1 MKKKANKKDLQD
13 IVARLIG
20 NVAMLEQKISTYN
33 TLFSMYVKYKDE
45 SDGFQVFLKKE
56 LADANAK
63 IGRDESDYWDLE
75 TEDEV
80 EDFVNLTLSHH

>member
-56 LADANAK
+56 LEDANAK
-63 IGRDESDYWDLE
+63 IG
-75 TEDEV
+75 EV
-80 EDFVNLTLSHH
+80 EDKED